1 MIYHIIDNIYLSDL
15 NSAHNLTLLII
26 NNIQIIIRLSEYE
39 NNSIYDSLR
48 SNIDFYNFVLE
59 DNMLFSKE
67 IIDYSEK
74 IYNIIL
80 NNKEKN
86 ILIHC
91 NQGQSRSVSAIIY
104 YICKEYNYNYENA
117 YNLIKDIKRD
127 IRPNNGF
134 IFELRKLFNPEFKDK
149 SNIDFDKEEL
159 KKIINGEILKNDIE
173 NNYIVDYLD
182 EEYQEECLKLLLS
195 TPKD

>member
-26 NNIQIIIRLSEYE
+26 NNIQIIIRLSESD
-39 NNSIYDSLR
+39 NNSIYD

-104 YICKEYNYNYENA
+104 YICKKYNYKYENA

-134 IFELRKLFNPEFKDK
+134 SFELRKLFNSEFKDK
-149 SNIDFDKEEL
+149 SNIDIDKEEL
-159 KKIINGEILKNDIE
+159 KKRINGEILENDIE

-195 TPKD
+195 TSED